1 MHLAAARDIKR
12 IGANLL
18 DMQRHVLQQLAL
30 QAVAQIARRD
40 ILALTARERRIVDG
54 ERHLNRRIG
63 NFDERQRLHFIGHAD
78 RAPDGDVRNA
88 GERDDLTGRRLLNR
102 AAAKAGVLVE
112 RDDLCLF
119 LHRRVV
125 VIADDDLLVLPH
137 LAALDAADADTAHKL
152 VVVDG
157 GNQQLQIAVLIACGR
172 VNVVDDRLKQ
182 RHEIRA
188 LLVRRIGR
196 RALAGRAED
205 RRRLELFVRRIQ
217 VEQQLEHL
225 IDDLMHTCVGPVDLV
240 DDDDD
245 LVPQLQRLLQHKPCL
260 RHRAFG
266 CVDQQQNA
274 VDHFQDALHL
284 AGKVGVARRVDDVD
298 LVILVVNRRILGEN
312 GDAALALEIAGVHH
326 ALHHSLIFTIHA
338 ALLQHLVDQRRL
350 AMVNV
355 GNDGDIPNF
364 ILRHNGDAPFN

>member
-1 MHLAAARDIKR
+1 M
-12 IGANLL
+12 
-18 DMQRHVLQQLAL
+18 
-30 QAVAQIARRD
+30 
-40 ILALTARERRIVDG
+40 
-54 ERHLNRRIG
+54 
-63 NFDERQRLHFIGHAD
+63 
-78 RAPDGDVRNA
+78 
-88 GERDDLTGRRLLNR
+88 
-102 AAAKAGVLVE
+102 
-112 RDDLCLF
+112 
-119 LHRRVV
+119 

-157 GNQQLQIAVLIACGR
+157 GNEQLQIAVLIARGR

-225 IDDLMHTCVGPVDLV
+225 IDDLMHARIGPVDLV

-245 LVPQLQRLLQHKPCL
+245 LVPQLQRLLQHEPRL

-338 ALLQHLVDQRRL
+338 ALLQHLVDQRGL